1 MNLHNFMLQETL
13 KIIIYG
19 TVAILFIS
27 VNALFLVWME
37 RRVSAR
43 IQLRRGP
50 IHVGPQGALQT
61 IADALG

>member
-1 MNLHNFMLQETL
+1 MTLLSNPVILEIL
-13 KIIIYG
+13 KIILFG
-19 TVAILFIS
+19 TLVVLFVS

-50 IHVGPQGALQT
+50 IHV
-61 IADALG
+61 